1 MYIKNQW
8 YLACFIDELSH
19 QNPLK
24 KRICGEEMVIFKT
37 ASGKI

>member
-8 YLACFIDELSH
+8 YLACLLDELNY

-24 KRICGEEMVIFKT
+24 KKKPYCPGC
-37 ASGKI
+37 